1 MAKFMAVLVRSRL
14 IAPVQQVKQPQNRN
28 HSLKAVYM
36 SNVEVDLA
44 SLLCSKICH
53 DLLSPVGAL
62 NNGLELLE
70 GETDP
75 VMRDRCMDLLADSAR
90 TSAYKL
96 KYFRLAFG
104 AAGGFGDTIDPTE
117 ARQLIESLLGDS
129 GKITL
134 GWAVQSEALP
144 KKAIKILLNL
154 ALIAKESLVRGGRL
168 DVGAEQGDL
177 GIEVVIRAEG
187 TKIALDDGIRTALD
201 GTIAPADLSARTAAA
216 WMTRELAVKNGGDL
230 RISPESATELLLG
243 AIVTA

>member
-1 MAKFMAVLVRSRL
+1 MAISD
-14 IAPVQQVKQPQNRN
+14 
-28 HSLKAVYM
+28 
-36 SNVEVDLA
+36 VDLA

-53 DLLSPVGAL
+53 DLLSPVGAI

-90 TSAYKL
+90 ASADKL

-104 AAGGFGDTIDPTE
+104 AAGGFGEEVDPAE
-117 ARQLIESLLGDS
+117 ARQLIETLIDDS

-134 GWAVQSEALP
+134 GWALQNEALP

-154 ALIAKESLVRGGRL
+154 TLIAKEALVRGGSL
-168 DVGAEQGDL
+168 DVGAEKGDL
-177 GIEVVIRAEG
+177 GIEVVVRAEG
-187 TKIALDDGIRTALD
+187 AKIALDDAIRSALD
-201 GTIAPADLSARTAAA
+201 GTIASADLSARTAAA
-216 WMTRELAVKNGGDL
+216 WMTRELAVENGGDL
-230 RISPESATELLLG
+230 RISSPSATELLLG

>member
-1 MAKFMAVLVRSRL
+1 
-14 IAPVQQVKQPQNRN
+14 
-28 HSLKAVYM
+28 M

-53 DLLSPVGAL
+53 YLLSPVGAR

-70 GETDP
+70 GEDDP
-75 VMRDRCMDLLADSAR
+75 VMRERCMDLLADSAR
-90 TSAYKL
+90 TSADKL

-104 AAGGFGDTIDPTE
+104 AAGGFGDTIDPAE
-117 ARQLIESLLGDS
+117 ARQLIEALLGDS

-134 GWAVQSEALP
+134 GWAVQGDALP

-154 ALIAKESLVRGGRL
+154 ALIAKETLVRGGRL

-187 TKIALDDGIRTALD
+187 PKIALDDGIRTALD
-201 GTIAPADLSARTAAA
+201 GTIASADLSARTAAA
-216 WMTRELAVKNGGDL
+216 WMTRELALKNGGDL
-230 RISPESATELLLG
+230 RISPESGTELLLG
-243 AIVTA
+243 AIVPA